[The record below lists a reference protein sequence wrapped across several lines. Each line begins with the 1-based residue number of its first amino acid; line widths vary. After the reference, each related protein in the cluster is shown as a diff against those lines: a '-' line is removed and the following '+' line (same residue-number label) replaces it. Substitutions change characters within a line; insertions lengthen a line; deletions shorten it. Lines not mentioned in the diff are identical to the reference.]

1 MLSYW
6 PGFQGIARYGL
17 WSQLGLA
24 FLFAI
29 MLDAFLLANF
39 YWTGVL
45 TVAQRNIIL
54 GLLFVIWITLL
65 SLAKYRRK
73 IFEATFT
80 VDEKD
85 ESYRLA
91 LQHYLRGNWFETESL
106 ILPHLKKKPRDM
118 EMLLLQATLY
128 RHTKR
133 YDEAT
138 AVLDRIASLD
148 GANHWFLE
156 TELERRYIG
165 EAKTE
170 QAESEAQKLAE
181 VEALAEAGSD

>member
-24 FLFAI
+24 ILFAAI
-29 MLDAFLLANF
+29 LDAFLLANF

-45 TVAQRNIIL
+45 TVSQRNIIL
-54 GLLFVIWITLL
+54 SLLFVIWITLL

-73 IFEATFT
+73 IFEETFAI
-80 VDEKD
+80 DEKD
-85 ESYRLA
+85 ENYRLA

-118 EMLLLQATLY
+118 EMLLLLATLY
-128 RHTKR
+128 RHTNR
-133 YDEAT
+133 LDEALT
-138 AVLDRIASLD
+138 VLDRIAQVD
-148 GANHWFLE
+148 GANYWCLE
-156 TELERRYIG
+156 MEFERRYIAKG
-165 EAKTE
+165 KAEQMEIEAR
-170 QAESEAQKLAE
+170 KLAE
-181 VEALAEAGSD
+181 VKALADNASE